1 MADNKIKRKISYRVS
16 LLWIIN
22 LLLML
27 LFLGFFLQGYLNFK
41 LIKEQNIEINSRAAF
56 LRFLFSD
63 ILFFFLVA
71 FCFFVLFKII
81 IRPIKKLTDLC
92 NEIRKGKLIT
102 KPIQSDI
109 QEINDLT
116 TTFNETIG
124 DLKEYKAN
132 LEEAKEVLEIKVKAR
147 TSELEEL
154 AGSLEEK
161 VKERTKE
168 LQEKI
173 DELEGFYHLAVG
185 RELKMIALKEEI
197 EKLKK
202 ELGKDKAQ
210 F

>member
-1 MADNKIKRKISYRVS
+1 MVNNKVKRKISYRVS

-22 LLLML
+22 LLLVL
-27 LFLGFFLQGYLNFK
+27 LFLGFFLQGYVNFK
-41 LIKEQNIEINSRAAF
+41 LIKEQNIETNTRAAF
-56 LRFLFSD
+56 LQFLFSD

-81 IRPIKKLTDLC
+81 IRPIKRLTDLC

-116 TTFNETIG
+116 TTFNETIS
-124 DLKEYKAN
+124 DLKEYKTN
-132 LEEAKEVLEIKVKAR
+132 LEEAKGVLEIKVKAR

-168 LQEKI
+168 LQKKMEDLEKFQRLTI
-173 DELEGFYHLAVG
+173 G
-185 RELKMIALKEEI
+185 REITMVEFKKEIERLKEEL
-197 EKLKK
+197 EKEK
-202 ELGKDKAQ
+202 
-210 F
+210 